1 MDKKYIEAIKF
12 VSQEF
17 WGEPTLKN
25 DDEWRF
31 GNKLSKAV
39 NLKDA
44 TYFDFEENEG
54 GGLIDLITKHKKL
67 QGKDL
72 SDYLYNNFRIGE
84 QQKETK
90 KETKVVEEYNY
101 KDENNNIVYQVIR
114 LEPKSFRQRRIENGK
129 TIWGLNGI
137 DPLPYNLPEILKDND
152 KTIFIVEGEKD
163 ADRLMGLGFLA
174 TTNSGG
180 SKNWKQELNKWFK
193 DRRVM
198 LIPDNDTAGYE
209 HIDKIAQSLLP
220 FTNSIHLLSLADKVK
235 DKGDIS
241 DYLDSGGDMEE
252 LILSAVNY
260 EKSPANVFQTM
271 AIDDILSLG
280 NQNFLVENLMPEQG
294 MVVLYGQPASY
305 KSFVAIDLCLSIS
318 SGMDWQG
325 FDSGRGKCLYIASE
339 GVGGLKKRIK
349 AWLMKNKPEQ
359 TPDFHVLAQTINF
372 LNQEELDKLIK
383 TIRTIGDNFELIV
396 VDTVARA
403 LSNAGSDENSASDMG
418 SFISACDYIRQEIQ
432 CTLLAI
438 HHSGKNESSGL
449 RGSSA
454 LLGGV
459 DTSIN
464 CRYVK
469 PHVYLGVE
477 KQKDAESI
485 EEIALKVEM
494 KSLINDTSVTLE
506 KVNDVENTIT
516 SSKPKLG
523 ANQKLIYDIV
533 VKALDSDVA
542 KTEWINADCGEQTY
556 VNISVLEFY
565 AMAQLTEKTTSH
577 KNQALKRSLLAL
589 QNKEIIGIWNDK
601 VWLV

>member
-25 DDEWRF
+25 DDECRF

-209 HIDKIAQSLLP
+209 HIDKIAQSL
-220 FTNSIHLLSLADKVK
+220 
-235 DKGDIS
+235 
-241 DYLDSGGDMEE
+241 
-252 LILSAVNY
+252 
-260 EKSPANVFQTM
+260 
-271 AIDDILSLG
+271 
-280 NQNFLVENLMPEQG
+280 
-294 MVVLYGQPASY
+294 
-305 KSFVAIDLCLSIS
+305 
-318 SGMDWQG
+318 
-325 FDSGRGKCLYIASE
+325 
-339 GVGGLKKRIK
+339 
-349 AWLMKNKPEQ
+349 
-359 TPDFHVLAQTINF
+359 
-372 LNQEELDKLIK
+372 
-383 TIRTIGDNFELIV
+383 
-396 VDTVARA
+396 
-403 LSNAGSDENSASDMG
+403 
-418 SFISACDYIRQEIQ
+418 
-432 CTLLAI
+432 
-438 HHSGKNESSGL
+438 
-449 RGSSA
+449 
-454 LLGGV
+454 
-459 DTSIN
+459 
-464 CRYVK
+464 
-469 PHVYLGVE
+469 
-477 KQKDAESI
+477 
-485 EEIALKVEM
+485 
-494 KSLINDTSVTLE
+494 
-506 KVNDVENTIT
+506 
-516 SSKPKLG
+516 
-523 ANQKLIYDIV
+523 
-533 VKALDSDVA
+533 
-542 KTEWINADCGEQTY
+542 
-556 VNISVLEFY
+556 
-565 AMAQLTEKTTSH
+565 
-577 KNQALKRSLLAL
+577 
-589 QNKEIIGIWNDK
+589 
-601 VWLV
+601 